1 MKTLDVMKGYKAK
14 LISTIVDSAVK
25 EDVKQGYK
33 AKLIST
39 IVDLVISKCL
49 YGGYKAKLIST
60 IVDRGIWLNATKAIK
75 PN

>member
-1 MKTLDVMKGYKAK
+1 MQGYKAKLISTIVDAAQFRDRIVGYKAK

-39 IVDLVISKCL
+39 IVDL
-49 YGGYKAKLIST
+49 YHKLPL
-60 IVDRGIWLNATKAIK
+60 RPLAIK